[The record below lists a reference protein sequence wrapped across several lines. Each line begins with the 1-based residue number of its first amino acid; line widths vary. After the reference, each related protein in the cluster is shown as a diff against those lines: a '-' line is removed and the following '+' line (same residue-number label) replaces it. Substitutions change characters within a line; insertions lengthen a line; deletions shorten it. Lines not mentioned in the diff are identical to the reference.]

1 MMPGMI
7 MGWHGSVA
15 TIPSGWHLCD
25 GNAGTIDL
33 RDKFIVGAGGDHLP
47 GATGGSD
54 TQVHDFTGDGHV
66 HAIGLGTYIEEVYP
80 AGDRAVVTTTNP
92 ATGTTDSADN
102 RPAFYA
108 FCWIQ
113 KL

>member
-7 MGWHGSVA
+7 MGWKGTVA

-25 GNAGTIDL
+25 GAAGTIDL

-47 GATGGSD
+47 GATGGSNLQSH
-54 TQVHDFTGDGHV
+54 TFTGDGHAHDLPSDDIILDSV
-66 HAIGLGTYIEEVYP
+66 P
-80 AGDRAVVTTTNP
+80 AGNFAHTTGISP
-92 ATGTTDSADN
+92 STGTTDTADN